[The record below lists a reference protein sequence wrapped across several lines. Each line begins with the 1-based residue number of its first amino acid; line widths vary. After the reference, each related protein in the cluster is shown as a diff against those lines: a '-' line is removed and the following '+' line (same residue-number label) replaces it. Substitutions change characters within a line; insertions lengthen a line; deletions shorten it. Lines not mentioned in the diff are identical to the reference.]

1 MQFSTTNTIM
11 DGQLVQRTCILA
23 QKLNSNKSKGQKMI
37 QTVMKNKQK
46 IPRQQWLTFKG
57 KKTMKIFAYE

>member
-1 MQFSTTNTIM
+1 
-11 DGQLVQRTCILA
+11 
-23 QKLNSNKSKGQKMI
+23 MI

-57 KKTMKIFAYE
+57 KKYEVFCV